1 MKSSRWKDKKG
12 KRFSTVLL
20 ACLFMVSIL
29 NFPTFASDTEPDAKI
44 VRVGNVN
51 IVSDGEDEDSYNGYV
66 YDYLLEISKYTGW
79 KYEFVNASWE
89 KSLEMLEQGEIDMLT
104 QVQYTIDRDLHF
116 RFSDYVMGTNCTLLL
131 VSEDNHDIYYNDFD
145 NFQGKTIGALKGT
158 YQINL
163 LRDLARKKNFTYKLV
178 EYDYNEE
185 LWQDLKDGVI
195 DMMLSESVQKN
206 DGCKIVARFQ
216 PEPLYFMLN
225 RNRTDL
231 LKQLNNAMEIIQS
244 TDTNYNGYLYD
255 QYYAA
260 FDQGNMAMTREEAE
274 FVEQKPVLKLGY
286 NSAWNPIS
294 YQDSETGEYKGIT
307 ADLIQA
313 LEKETGFSFEYV
325 PARDNNE
332 AGDLLRSGEID
343 LIYGIAER
351 FEMEAA
357 QDGIYI
363 TKPYVEIPLSLAAYR
378 NTDLGTIKK
387 IAVPKNNR
395 LLNHYVQDV
404 YFKDYEVLSCK
415 DTQACL
421 DAVLEGKADAAY
433 ENAYILSQFG
443 ANQEYE
449 DIETIYT
456 VQMNANLCLGMRTED
471 ALMASILNKA
481 IAQLSTEDVNAIVIE
496 NTMAAPELRL
506 DKVIRRYFI
515 PAVLVIGAV
524 VVIGL
529 IISKNR
535 ISKYAFKDLLTG
547 YSNENRFLLK
557 AEKLIKSK
565 RAKDFAVI
573 SLDIDHFKMVN
584 NMCSFEVGNHI
595 LRETARII
603 HNGLADNEFFCRKA
617 DDRYLICM
625 NREGKENLNDRLMVM
640 LEQISQIPK
649 KEKLDFFYSVSC
661 GVCYLEEVEFD
672 IHRAIGCAS
681 MARKQGKVEKE
692 DSIVYYDA
700 VMQEQAV
707 GEQEIIN
714 RMEDAL
720 KNHEFCVFYQPQIR
734 ISDETIAGAEA
745 LARWIKPDGTM
756 IYPDKF
762 IPVFEKNGFI
772 TKLDLYIFEEVCR
785 HIRKWMDEGSPVCR
799 VSVNVSQVHLR
810 KKDFHLQYLDIMKK
824 YDIPSRYIELELTE
838 STLFKNKE
846 QMISLIYSLKNVGIK
861 VAMDD
866 FGSGYSSLNLMK
878 DLPIDYLKLDRE
890 FFNTSLDSSRGQE
903 VIKSISDMAGRLQ
916 ICVVAEGVETRDQ
929 VDFLKVI
936 HCGIVQGYF
945 YYRPMPAAEFEK
957 LKSA

>member
-1 MKSSRWKDKKG
+1 MKSSGWKDKKG
-12 KRFSTVLL
+12 KRFTTVLL
-20 ACLFMVSIL
+20 ACLFVVSIL
-29 NFPTFASDTEPDAKI
+29 DFPAFASSTESEEKI

-51 IVSDGEDEDSYNGYV
+51 IVSDGEDEDSYSGYV

-79 KYEFVNASWE
+79 KYEFVNTSWE

-104 QVQYTIDRDLHF
+104 QVQYTTDRDLHF

-163 LRDLARKKNFTYKLV
+163 LRDLARKKTFTYKLV

-231 LKQLNNAMEIIQS
+231 LNQLNDAMEIIQS
-244 TDTNYNGYLYD
+244 TDTNYNGHLYD

-274 FVEQKPVLKLGY
+274 FVEQKPILKVGY
-286 NSAWNPIS
+286 NSTWNPIS
-294 YQDSETGEYKGIT
+294 YQDPETGEYIGIT
-307 ADLIQA
+307 ADLIQT
-313 LEKETGFSFEYV
+313 LESETGFSFEYV
-325 PARDNNE
+325 PTRDNNE

-351 FEMEAA
+351 FAMEAA

-363 TKPYVEIPLSLAAYR
+363 TKPYVAIPLSLAAHR
-378 NTDLGTIKK
+378 NTDLATIKK
-387 IAVPKNNR
+387 IAIPKNNR

-404 YFKDYEVLSCK
+404 YFKNYEVLSCK

-421 DAVLEGKADAAY
+421 NAVLEGKADAVY

-456 VQMNANLCLGMRTED
+456 VQMNASLCLGMRTED
-471 ALMASILNKA
+471 ALIASILNKA
-481 IAQLSTEDVNAIVIE
+481 IAQLSTEDVNQIIIE

-506 DKVIRRYFI
+506 DKVVRRYFI
-515 PAVLVIGAV
+515 PAVMVIGAV

-557 AEKLIKSK
+557 AGKQIKSK

-603 HNGLADNEFFCRKA
+603 NNGLADNEFFCRKA

-625 NREGKENLNDRLMVM
+625 NREGKENLNDRLMKM

-681 MARKQGKVEKE
+681 MARKRGKVEKE

-707 GEQEIIN
+707 GEQAIIN

-720 KNHEFCVFYQPQIR
+720 KNHEFCVFYQPQIQ

-756 IYPDKF
+756 IYPDIF

-799 VSVNVSQVHLR
+799 ISVNVSKVHLR

-846 QMISLIYSLKNVGIK
+846 QMISLIYALKNVGIK

-929 VDFLKVI
+929 VDFLKGI

-957 LKSA
+957 LKNA